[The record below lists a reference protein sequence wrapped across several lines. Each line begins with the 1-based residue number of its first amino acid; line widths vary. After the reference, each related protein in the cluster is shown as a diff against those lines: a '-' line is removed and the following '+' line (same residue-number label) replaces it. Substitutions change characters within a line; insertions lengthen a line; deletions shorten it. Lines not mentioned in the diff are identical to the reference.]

1 MRTSGIGSK
10 GTVRP
15 FFRSLTPS
23 RLARPSIPIKT
34 TTTSATMT
42 PATTPVKPGNK
53 KSKPPKGILKK
64 KTTSFDIQDLE
75 NKKTLLYR
83 QLLASDYVKRR
94 VGPNMDLLGFYGD
107 AHDTSFEKQADQFCM
122 KCFVQKRKDKT
133 AILDKNDMCFEK
145 WHEYEK
151 KYHGLLDEIRQID
164 NEIYN
169 IKYAAEHGIQQTPEQ
184 ASKMDYYMT
193 RLFRQFFY

>member
-10 GTVRP
+10 GTARP

-34 TTTSATMT
+34 TN
-42 PATTPVKPGNK
+42 PNPVKK

-64 KTTSFDIQDLE
+64 KTSSFDIQDLE
-75 NKKTLLYR
+75 NEKALLYR
-83 QLLASDYVKRR
+83 QLLASDYVKKR

-151 KYHGLLDEIRQID
+151 KYNGLLDKIRNKD